1 MRPLMK
7 FKEFFII
14 AETVMFIGRKR
25 YVYDK
30 CNGSGPIQTQFGVM
44 VLELARYG
52 NLGTFLYFSKLL
64 SLLI

>member
-1 MRPLMK
+1 MHPLMK
-7 FKEFFII
+7 FKEFVII
-14 AETVMFIGRKR
+14 AIVVMFIGRKR

-30 CNGSGPIQTQFGVM
+30 CKCSASIETQFGVM
-44 VLELARYG
+44 ILELARYG